1 MRALSAGAGLTL
13 GVRWAYAAGVRTRP
27 VNEHLVVCA
36 CAVERDGEYLL
47 VRDRRD
53 HVEGRGFPG
62 ALLDAGEDPADAAG
76 RGVYDETGVHVRPDR
91 LLGGYVDSVADAV
104 EVVLVYGATVDADTT
119 AESRDEN
126 IEAVE
131 WFTPADLRGLDDLD
145 GKYVY
150 AAVSDDMS
158 GEHHPRDLVMAL

>member
-1 MRALSAGAGLTL
+1 M
-13 GVRWAYAAGVRTRP
+13 
-27 VNEHLVVCA
+27 NEHLVVCA

-53 HVEGRGFPG
+53 HVEGWGFPG
-62 ALLDAGEDPADAAG
+62 ALLDAGEDPAGAAG

-104 EVVLVYGATVDADTT
+104 EVVLVYGATVDGDTT
-119 AESRDEN
+119 AGSRDEN